1 MKTRFKLVL
10 IFTLLLSLNLSPATA
25 SISHIHNV
33 EVFGKKILLGTHEGL
48 FEHKSASETKQIGKI
63 DFDLM
68 GLASFGSKL
77 YASGHPGKVSK
88 ALNPLGLITSS
99 DGGMSWQQ
107 VSLAGEVDFHLLEVG
122 RFDIYG
128 VDAGSNQL
136 FYSKD
141 LGKTWR
147 KLGVNSY
154 SDIAILDN
162 KKRDLFAIKQGS
174 LLLASAGF
182 NKVKKLASKIQFSSI
197 ERLGSKLYASSDKD
211 LYQVSSSGEKIV
223 KLYSFPSPILGIS
236 ASKSQVVIVTAKTL
250 YISKDGAVS
259 FQS

>member
-1 MKTRFKLVL
+1 MKARFKAVL
-10 IFTLLLSLNLSPATA
+10 IFTLALSLNLTPVAA

-33 EVFGKKILLGTHEGL
+33 EVFGKKILLGAHEGL
-48 FEHKSASETKQIGKI
+48 FEHKSATETKQIGAI
-63 DFDLM
+63 DFDFM

-88 ALNPLGLITSS
+88 ALNPLGLITSTN
-99 DGGMSWQQ
+99 GGKSWQQ
-107 VSLAGEVDFHLLEVG
+107 VSLAGEVDFHMLEVG

-136 FYSKD
+136 FYSQN
-141 LGKTWR
+141 LGKTW
-147 KLGVNSY
+147 KILGVNSY

-162 KKRDLFAIKQGS
+162 KKRDLFAIKAGS

-182 NKVKKLASKIQFSSI
+182 SKVKKVSSKLEFSSI
-197 ERLGSKLYASSDKD
+197 ESLGSKLYASSEKD
-211 LYQVSSSGEKIV
+211 LYQLTSSGEKIV
-223 KLYSFPSPILGIS
+223 KLYSFPYPILGIS
-236 ASKSQVVIVTAKTL
+236 ANKSQIVVVTSKTL

-259 FQS
+259 FRS

>member
-107 VSLAGEVDFHLLEVG
+107 VSLAGEVDFHMLEVG

-154 SDIAILDN
+154 NDIAILDN

-182 NKVKKLASKIQFSSI
+182 KKINKVASKLQFSSI
-197 ERLGSKLYASSDKD
+197 ESLGSKLYASSDKD

-236 ASKSQVVIVTAKTL
+236 ASKSQVVVVTAKTL

>member
-1 MKTRFKLVL
+1 MIVRLKAAL
-10 IFTLLLSLNLSPATA
+10 IFTLAISLNLTPAAA

-48 FEHKSASETKQIGKI
+48 FEHKSARETKQIGNV

-107 VSLAGEVDFHLLEVG
+107 VSLAGEVDFHMLEVG

-136 FYSKD
+136 FYSQN
-141 LGKTWR
+141 LGKTWK
-147 KLGVNSY
+147 KLGVNTY
-154 SDIAILDN
+154 SDIAILNN

-182 NKVKKLASKIQFSSI
+182 NKVKKVASKLQFSSI
-197 ERLGSKLYASSDKD
+197 ESLGSKLYPN
-211 LYQVSSSGEKIV
+211 Q
-223 KLYSFPSPILGIS
+223 IS
-236 ASKSQVVIVTAKTL
+236 QLCGVQGDDE
-250 YISKDGAVS
+250 YPN
-259 FQS
+259 Q

>member
-1 MKTRFKLVL
+1 MKVRLKAAL
-10 IFTLLLSLNLSPATA
+10 IFTLAISLNLSPAAA

-33 EVFGKKILLGTHEGL
+33 EVFGKKILLSTHEGL
-48 FEHKSASETKQIGKI
+48 FEHKSARETKQIGKV

-88 ALNPLGLITSS
+88 ALNPLGLVISS
-99 DGGMSWQQ
+99 DRGISWQQ
-107 VSLAGEVDFHLLEVG
+107 ISLAGEVDFHMLEVG

-136 FYSKD
+136 FYSQNR
-141 LGKTWR
+141 GKTWK
-147 KLGVNSY
+147 KLGVNTY
-154 SDIAILDN
+154 SDIAILNN
-162 KKRDLFAIKQGS
+162 KKRELFAIKQGS

-182 NKVKKLASKIQFSSI
+182 NKVKKVASKLQFSSI
-197 ERLGSKLYASSDKD
+197 ESLGSKLYASSDKD
-211 LYQVSSSGEKIV
+211 LYQLDSSGERIV

-236 ASKSQVVIVTAKTL
+236 ANRSQVVVVTAKTL

>member
-1 MKTRFKLVL
+1 MKVRLKVAL
-10 IFTLLLSLNLSPATA
+10 IFTLAISLNLTPAAA

-33 EVFGKKILLGTHEGL
+33 EVFGKKILLSTHEGL
-48 FEHKSASETKQIGKI
+48 FEHKSARETKQIGKV

-88 ALNPLGLITSS
+88 ALNPLGLVISS
-99 DGGMSWQQ
+99 DRGISWQQ
-107 VSLAGEVDFHLLEVG
+107 ISLAGEVDFHMLKVG

-136 FYSKD
+136 FYSQNR
-141 LGKTWR
+141 GKTWK
-147 KLGVNSY
+147 KLGVNTY
-154 SDIAILDN
+154 SDIAILNN
-162 KKRDLFAIKQGS
+162 KKRELFAIKQGS

-182 NKVKKLASKIQFSSI
+182 NKVKKVASKLQFSSI
-197 ERLGSKLYASSDKD
+197 ESLGSKLYASSDKD
-211 LYQVSSSGEKIV
+211 LYQLDSSGERIV

-236 ASKSQVVIVTAKTL
+236 ANRSQVVVVTAKTL

>member
-1 MKTRFKLVL
+1 MKVRLKAAL
-10 IFTLLLSLNLSPATA
+10 IFTLAISLNLTPATA
-25 SISHIHNV
+25 AISHIHNV
-33 EVFGKKILLGTHEGL
+33 EVVGKKILLGTHEGL
-48 FEHKSASETKQIGKI
+48 FEHQSAIETKQIGKI

-77 YASGHPGKVSK
+77 YASGHPGRVSK

-107 VSLAGEVDFHLLEVG
+107 VSLAGEVDFHMLEVG

-136 FYSKD
+136 FYSQN
-141 LGKTWR
+141 LGKTWK
-147 KLGVNSY
+147 KLGVNTY
-154 SDIAILDN
+154 SDIAILGN
-162 KKRDLFAIKQGS
+162 KKRDLFAIKEGS
-174 LLLASAGF
+174 LLLTSAGF
-182 NKVKKLASKIQFSSI
+182 TSLKKVASKLQFSSI
-197 ERLGSKLYASSDKD
+197 ESLGSKLYASSDKD

-236 ASKSQVVIVTAKTL
+236 ANKSQVVVVTAKTL